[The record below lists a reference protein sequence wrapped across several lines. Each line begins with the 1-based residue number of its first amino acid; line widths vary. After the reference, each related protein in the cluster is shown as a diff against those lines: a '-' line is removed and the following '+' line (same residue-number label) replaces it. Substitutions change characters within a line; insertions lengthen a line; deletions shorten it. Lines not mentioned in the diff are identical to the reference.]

1 MNTSDQQSILRQ
13 IPAVDQLLLRPAIAS
28 WITNTSHEFV
38 VFEIQQLLQEVR
50 DAIRSGHSGASINV
64 TPEHLEAVL
73 AEKLQNRMQPNL
85 RTVINATGVI
95 LHTNLGRA
103 PLSEAAQRSLSA
115 FSANYTNLEY
125 DISSGQRSHRDKLI
139 ESLLQEVLSCEAATV
154 VNNNAAAV
162 FLILNTLALGREV
175 IVSRG
180 ELVEI
185 GGSFRIP
192 DILAR
197 SGAVLR
203 EVGTTNK
210 TRIHDYQ
217 NAIGLNTALLL
228 RVHPSN
234 YRMSGF
240 IERPDLSALVAL
252 ARSAEIPLIEDI
264 GSGCLLDLKPYGIA
278 DEPLVQES
286 ISAGVNLT
294 CFSGDKLLGGP
305 QAGII
310 AGERK
315 LVDPIR
321 KNPLMRTYRVEKLI
335 YGALETTINS
345 YRLGKAA
352 LEVPIVR
359 MISMTS
365 EELRKRARSFSR
377 RLRPRLAEGIRIQ
390 LLAGNSVVGGGSCP
404 ECRLPTTLIALESDT
419 VRPNAIESRLRSQK
433 PPIILRLEEDR
444 VLIDLRT
451 VFPSQESALIE
462 GLKSAGGDKTSQDS
476 DIQKAKRLV
485 REIGD

>member
-1 MNTSDQQSILRQ
+1 MNRPDQQSILRQ
-13 IPAVDQLLLRPAIAS
+13 IPAVDQLLLRPAITSLIAGS
-28 WITNTSHEFV
+28 SHEFV
-38 VFEIQQLLQEVR
+38 VSEIQRLLQEIR
-50 DAIRSGHSGASINV
+50 DAIRSGRSGVDVDTS
-64 TPEHLEAVL
+64 PEHLEVVL
-73 AEKLQNRMQPNL
+73 ARNLQNRLRPNL

-103 PLSEAAQRSLSA
+103 PLSPAAQKSLSA

-139 ESLLQEVLSCEAATV
+139 EPLLREVLGCEAVTV

-192 DILAR
+192 DILTR
-197 SGAVLR
+197 SGAILR

-210 TRIHDYQ
+210 TRIEDYQ
-217 NAIGLNTALLL
+217 NALGPDTALLL

-240 IERPDLSALVAL
+240 TERPDLDAMAALS
-252 ARSAEIPLIEDI
+252 RSTGIPLVEDI

-278 DEPLVQES
+278 NEPLVQES
-286 ISAGVNLT
+286 IAAGVNLI

-315 LVDPIR
+315 LVDSIR

-335 YGALETTINS
+335 YGALEATLGS

-352 LEVPIVR
+352 VEVPIVR
-359 MISMTS
+359 MIAMTS
-365 EELRKRARSFSR
+365 QELRKRAQSFSR
-377 RLRPRLAEGIRIQ
+377 KLRHGLGEGIRIQ
-390 LLAGNSVVGGGSCP
+390 LLRGDSVIGGGSCP
-404 ECRLPTTLIALESDT
+404 ECRLPTTLIALESIS
-419 VRPNAIESRLRSQK
+419 VRPNTIESRLRSQD

-451 VFPSQESALIE
+451 VLSSQESTLIE
-462 GLKSAGGDKTSQDS
+462 GLKSA
-476 DIQKAKRLV
+476 
-485 REIGD
+485 IG